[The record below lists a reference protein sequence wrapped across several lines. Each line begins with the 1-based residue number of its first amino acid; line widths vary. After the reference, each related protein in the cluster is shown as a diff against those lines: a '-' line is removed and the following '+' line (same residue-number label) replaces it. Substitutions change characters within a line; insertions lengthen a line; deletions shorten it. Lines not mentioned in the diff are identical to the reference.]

1 MQAVRSPLKGEQRNK
16 MRKEKQKTEDLQR
29 GGNAQ
34 YCGSKDKNAILLRA
48 LGAH

>member
-1 MQAVRSPLKGEQRNK
+1 

-48 LGAH
+48 LGAHLEEKSYVLFSRLQSK